1 MAHEAEHQQH
11 QPHRPESW
19 RVTTSNA
26 ASQANVHHLCSTLQ
40 MSQDNHGP
48 TQDQLQQPLSQ
59 GDSDPE
65 ESFPPSYE
73 EAIGHID
80 EDGSA
85 TNPQHQQQ
93 QQQPIAPTSRG
104 GSSSNVHNQAYNLN
118 DEIQHSDSEEA
129 DDDDEHAYQESLPLK
144 TGQVPDTHAQQTF
157 MHPSASATGASSS
170 AGSADGYASPF
181 SLQRQSSFDHHKQHH
196 AHHLHGHRYGH
207 GHGHGHV
214 YGHGPGHH
222 LQHQHL
228 PPGFSRPNAEP
239 SAPPALSENPV
250 SPASPAHTAESSSNP
265 PSAASAAG
273 VPYLPHLSGAQ
284 GLPFPFM
291 NGTPLPPHFLHERL
305 PHPAFGHLGPAR
317 FGGPGGFGPPGMFG
331 PPPPGGFPPGVFPG
345 FPPVPGSAFP
355 TSPPQPPMP
364 PQPHS
369 PQSPPPPPAFAFAP
383 SRVEP
388 DASEPNRGAGSSISP
403 TVSKTELK
411 FGQTEASTVASP
423 TTPSSAAA
431 IPQLSPSQAPVSSP
445 STAAVNGA
453 PPSETTTT
461 AGTGASTLP
470 TMPFFGMPVNGMPA
484 NVPPV
489 PLSGIPSAPAL
500 LNAQEVSIASFTR
513 SKRGVESQD
522 ALLDDPYQL
531 YRFFVAHNDRPSMHV
546 LITGSHMEKQK
557 TEERNSDG
565 TSAAVEHKVKVNDF
579 TMDFDLSPYISPAG
593 TIMTLP
599 DPKTGN
605 KPTLRE
611 VMEEHV
617 EEENPFKEL
626 HMEKRVHWD
635 YEDLTR
641 AITQAIRSVNY
652 RYTIEISYPIFNN
665 KVVVHSASPLATFM
679 RSAWTKAFCVISVVG
694 IAIYPLREMYKK
706 VKDKSLQSEFQMT
719 ISTRDFYM
727 ANYWN
732 IVDQVQYK

>member
-1 MAHEAEHQQH
+1 
-11 QPHRPESW
+11 
-19 RVTTSNA
+19 
-26 ASQANVHHLCSTLQ
+26 
-40 MSQDNHGP
+40 MSQDAHGP
-48 TQDQLQQPLSQ
+48 VQDHLQQPHSQ
-59 GDSDPE
+59 DESDPE

-73 EAIGHID
+73 EAISHIE
-80 EDGSA
+80 ED
-85 TNPQHQQQ
+85 TNLQHQTQQ
-93 QQQPIAPTSRG
+93 SIAPSSSS
-104 GSSSNVHNQAYNLN
+104 GSSGNIHTQAFNLN
-118 DEIQHSDSEEA
+118 DEIQNSDSDDA
-129 DDDDEHAYQESLPLK
+129 DDEEERAYQESSQLK
-144 TGQVPDTHAQQTF
+144 AGQIPDTHAQATF
-157 MHPSASATGASSS
+157 MHPSASAAGASSS
-170 AGSADGYASPF
+170 VGSTDEPTSPF
-181 SLQRQSSFDHHKQHH
+181 GHQHQGLFDHHKQHH
-196 AHHLHGHRYGH
+196 AHHPMHEH
-207 GHGHGHV
+207 GHGR
-214 YGHGPGHH
+214 GP
-222 LQHQHL
+222 
-228 PPGFSRPNAEP
+228 
-239 SAPPALSENPV
+239 
-250 SPASPAHTAESSSNP
+250 HTTETSNP
-265 PSAASAAG
+265 ASAAG
-273 VPYLPHLSGAQ
+273 MPYLPHLNGMQ

-291 NGTPLPPHFLHERL
+291 NGAPLPPHFLHARP
-305 PHPAFGHLGPAR
+305 PHPAFGHFGPTR
-317 FGGPGGFGPPGMFG
+317 FGGPAGFGPPGMFG

-345 FPPVPGSAFP
+345 FPSVPESMFP
-355 TSPPQPPMP
+355 TSPPPPPP
-364 PQPHS
+364 PQP
-369 PQSPPPPPAFAFAP
+369 PLTPPPPPPPPAFAFAP
-383 SRVEP
+383 SRVDLE
-388 DASEPNRGAGSSISP
+388 ASESRGGAGSSTSP
-403 TVSKTELK
+403 TASKKEFK
-411 FGQTEASTVASP
+411 SGQTESSTVAP
-423 TTPSSAAA
+423 TTMPSSTAP
-431 IPQLSPSQAPVSSP
+431 IPKPSLSQAPIPSP
-445 STAAVNGA
+445 PTAADAGA
-453 PPSETTTT
+453 PPTETISS
-461 AGTGASTLP
+461 GTEAVGAGASTLP
-470 TMPFFGMPVNGMPA
+470 TIPFFGMPA
-484 NVPPV
+484 NSPPV

-500 LNAQEVSIASFTR
+500 LNAQEVSIATFTR
-513 SKRGVESQD
+513 SKRGVESKD

-546 LITGSHMEKQK
+546 LITGSHMEKQR

-579 TMDFDLSPYISPAG
+579 KIDFDLSSYISPAG

-626 HMEKRVHWD
+626 HMEKRVNWD

-679 RSAWTKAFCVISVVG
+679 RSAWTKALCVVSVVG